1 MGFAAGLCVM
11 LAQIVLYLPWKAKLK
26 KMSENNVIITRRYQ
40 SPCGEM
46 IIGSMAQMLCL
57 CDWVCDAER
66 RLLIDRRLAR
76 HLGTGFEE
84 GTSAVIEQAVKQFD
98 EYFRNKRSVFDVP
111 LLFAGTQFQQRVW
124 RELLAIPYG
133 TTISYSQLAQRLAMP
148 YAVRAVANA
157 CGANAISVFA
167 PCHRVVGSNG
177 SLTGYAG
184 GIEAKRK
191 LLLIEN
197 TPIMIEGGK
206 ILRINNEKLM
216 LL

>member
-1 MGFAAGLCVM
+1 M

-26 KMSENNVIITRRYQ
+26 NMSENNVIITRCYQ

-46 IIGSMAQMLCL
+46 IIGSIAQMLCL

-66 RLLIDRRLAR
+66 RLVVDRRLAR
-76 HLGTGFEE
+76 HLGAGFEE
-84 GTSAVIEQAVKQFD
+84 GTSAVIEQAVGQLD
-98 EYFRNKRSVFDVP
+98 EYFQGKRSVFDVP

-148 YAVRAVANA
+148 HAVRAVANA

>member
-1 MGFAAGLCVM
+1 
-11 LAQIVLYLPWKAKLK
+11 
-26 KMSENNVIITRRYQ
+26 
-40 SPCGEM
+40 M

-66 RLLIDRRLAR
+66 RLVVDRRLAR
-76 HLGTGFEE
+76 HLGADFEE
-84 GTSAVIEQAVKQFD
+84 GTSAVIEQAVEQLD
-98 EYFRNKRSVFDVP
+98 EYFQGRRSVFDVP
-111 LLFAGTQFQQRVW
+111 LLFAGTQFRQRVW

-148 YAVRAVANA
+148 HAVRAVANA

-197 TPIMIEGGK
+197 TPIRIEGGK

>member
-1 MGFAAGLCVM
+1 M
-11 LAQIVLYLPWKAKLK
+11 
-26 KMSENNVIITRRYQ
+26 
-40 SPCGEM
+40 
-46 IIGSMAQMLCL
+46 
-57 CDWVCDAER
+57 
-66 RLLIDRRLAR
+66 
-76 HLGTGFEE
+76 
-84 GTSAVIEQAVKQFD
+84 IEQAVEQLD
-98 EYFRNKRSVFDVP
+98 EYFQGKRSVFDVP

-133 TTISYSQLAQRLAMP
+133 TTISYSQMAQRLVMP
-148 YAVRAVANA
+148 HAVRAVANA

>member
-1 MGFAAGLCVM
+1 M
-11 LAQIVLYLPWKAKLK
+11 
-26 KMSENNVIITRRYQ
+26 
-40 SPCGEM
+40 
-46 IIGSMAQMLCL
+46 
-57 CDWVCDAER
+57 
-66 RLLIDRRLAR
+66 
-76 HLGTGFEE
+76 
-84 GTSAVIEQAVKQFD
+84 
-98 EYFRNKRSVFDVP
+98 
-111 LLFAGTQFQQRVW
+111 
-124 RELLAIPYG
+124 
-133 TTISYSQLAQRLAMP
+133 AQRLAMP
-148 YAVRAVANA
+148 HAVRAVANA

-197 TPIMIEGGK
+197 TPIMIEGRK

>member
-1 MGFAAGLCVM
+1 
-11 LAQIVLYLPWKAKLK
+11 
-26 KMSENNVIITRRYQ
+26 
-40 SPCGEM
+40 M

-66 RLLIDRRLAR
+66 RLLIDHRLAR
-76 HLGTGFEE
+76 HLGAGFEE
-84 GTSAVIEQAVKQFD
+84 GTSTVIEQAVKQLD
-98 EYFRNKRSVFDVP
+98 EYFQGKRSVFDVP

-133 TTISYSQLAQRLAMP
+133 TTISYSQMAQRLAMP
-148 YAVRAVANA
+148 HAVRAVANA

>member
-1 MGFAAGLCVM
+1 M
-11 LAQIVLYLPWKAKLK
+11 
-26 KMSENNVIITRRYQ
+26 
-40 SPCGEM
+40 
-46 IIGSMAQMLCL
+46 
-57 CDWVCDAER
+57 
-66 RLLIDRRLAR
+66 
-76 HLGTGFEE
+76 
-84 GTSAVIEQAVKQFD
+84 IEQAVKQLD

-148 YAVRAVANA
+148 HAVRAVATA

>member
-1 MGFAAGLCVM
+1 M

-26 KMSENNVIITRRYQ
+26 NMSENNVIITRRYQ
-40 SPCGEM
+40 SPYGEM

-66 RLLIDRRLAR
+66 RLVVDRRLAR
-76 HLGTGFEE
+76 HLGAGFEE
-84 GTSAVIEQAVKQFD
+84 GTSEVIEQAVKQLD
-98 EYFRNKRSVFDVP
+98 EYFQGKRSVFDVP

-133 TTISYSQLAQRLAMP
+133 TTISYSQMAQRLAMP
-148 YAVRAVANA
+148 HAVRAVANA